1 MTESE
6 HDWIE
11 YWAVFTET
19 NGQVISDEFH
29 SECTAQQFKRVT
41 EQRLKEAQISG
52 ANVWIEHG
60 HYDGMLYQNHRQYM
74 EQWDLPIG

>member
-1 MTESE
+1 MTDSD

-19 NGQVISDEFH
+19 NGQVMSNEFH
-29 SECTAQQFKRVT
+29 SESSAQQFKRVT
-41 EQRLKEAQISG
+41 EQRLKEEQISG
-52 ANVWIEHG
+52 ASVWIEHG
-60 HYDGMLYQNHRQYM
+60 HYDGTIYQSHRHYM

>member
-11 YWAVFTET
+11 YWAVFTEAS
-19 NGQVISDEFH
+19 GQVMSDEFH
-29 SECTAQQFKRVT
+29 SEWTAQQFKRVT

-52 ANVWIEHG
+52 TNAWIEHG
-60 HYDGMLYQNHRQYM
+60 HYDGMLYQSHRQYM
-74 EQWDLPIG
+74 EQWGLPLG